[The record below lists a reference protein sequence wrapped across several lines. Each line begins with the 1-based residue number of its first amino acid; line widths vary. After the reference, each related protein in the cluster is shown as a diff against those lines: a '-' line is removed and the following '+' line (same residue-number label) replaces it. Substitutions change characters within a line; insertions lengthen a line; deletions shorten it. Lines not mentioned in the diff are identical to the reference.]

1 MADKVFVKGIRSF
14 KPNEKAPDFVL
25 GTVIITPNELFAWL
39 KAEGAEHLTEYK
51 DTKQLKLQVT
61 KSRAGDLMFTV
72 DTFKPTPK
80 VEDKPAPSVAKKV
93 VEDDLPF

>member
-25 GTVIITPNELFAWL
+25 GTVIITPNELLTWL
-39 KAEGAEHLTEYK
+39 RGEGEKYLTEYK
-51 DTKQLKLQVT
+51 ETKQLKLQVT

-80 VEDKPAPSVAKKV
+80 NESSAPAKKD
-93 VEDDLPF
+93 ESDLPF